1 MGGLMREELED
12 LQVRFTHQELAIEV
26 LSQAMV
32 RQDQLIVEMRR
43 ELVRLQEI
51 VRELR
56 PSPLDGDP
64 AHEPPPPHY

>member
-1 MGGLMREELED
+1 MREELED

>member
-1 MGGLMREELED
+1 MREELED

-26 LSQAMV
+26 LNQAVV

-43 ELVRLQEI
+43 ELARLQEI
-51 VRELR
+51 VQELR

>member
-1 MGGLMREELED
+1 MREELED

-26 LSQAMV
+26 LNQAVV

>member
-1 MGGLMREELED
+1 MREELED

-26 LSQAMV
+26 LNQAVV

-43 ELVRLQEI
+43 ELARLQEI
-51 VRELR
+51 VREPR

>member
-1 MGGLMREELED
+1 MREELED

-26 LSQAMV
+26 LNQAVV
-32 RQDQLIVEMRR
+32 RQDQLIIEMRR
-43 ELVRLQEI
+43 ELARLQEI